1 MSYFSASTGAI
12 EYGEKYKSGVHLQ
25 TKEKNES
32 EQCHAE
38 NS

>member
-12 EYGEKYKSGVHLQ
+12 EYGEKSGVHLQ